1 VISFSCFLFGFA
13 IPLAVFA
20 SPLLRFSVWLYNGL
34 AGWVLPTPHIP
45 RPEPEELAEA
55 GARSHEPLVSDQ
67 VTTAPTL
74 SPQSVTTIPTAES
87 LPEEAVS
94 THLHVPAFKMA
105 VFTLLV
111 VLIATSIVA
120 GFGKLLAMAVLEVVR
135 GRGGAS
141 RTDFSTVYTI
151 VEILLLPLGFL
162 LLARMLQELLPADF
176 VTACLVAALYLVL
189 FVLTVLVLVGLL
201 KLWFLFVGWLN
212 SFYTVGWLP
221 IGFLDLPNCAVG
233 ENLLDFPG

>member
-34 AGWVLPTPHIP
+34 AGWVLPIPHIP
-45 RPEPEELAEA
+45 RPETEELVEA
-55 GARSHEPLVSDQ
+55 GARSQEQLTSDLVTATPTRSPQ
-67 VTTAPTL
+67 AVTT
-74 SPQSVTTIPTAES
+74 VPTAES

-94 THLHVPAFKMA
+94 THLHVPAYKMA
-105 VFTLLV
+105 VATLFL
-111 VLIATSIVA
+111 VLIATAIVA
-120 GFGKLLAMAVLEVVR
+120 GFGKLLAMALLEVVR
-135 GRGGAS
+135 GKGGAS
-141 RTDFSTVYTI
+141 RTDFSTVYNI

-189 FVLTVLVLVGLL
+189 LLLTVLVLVGVV
-201 KLWFLFVGWLN
+201 KLWFLFVGWAN
-212 SFYTVGWLP
+212 SLFGMLGY
-221 IGFLDLPNCAVG
+221 LDFPERALV
-233 ENLLDFPG
+233 EILLDFPR